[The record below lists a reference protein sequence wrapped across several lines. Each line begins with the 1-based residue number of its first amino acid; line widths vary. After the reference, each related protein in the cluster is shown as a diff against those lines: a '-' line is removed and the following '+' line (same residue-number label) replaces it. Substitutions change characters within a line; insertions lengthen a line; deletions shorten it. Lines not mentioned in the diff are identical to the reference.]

1 LVKLKKGKGK
11 GSRKM
16 NKYLNDKV
24 EFLVSEF
31 VKNMN
36 NLDEYKD
43 SQLFFSVSGF
53 DFKLVG
59 YKLEE
64 KGFKVELQYL
74 EDNGIY
80 FDTFEE
86 FDFEDLDQVKMYLFD
101 SLDLTFDSMK
111 NQLKKIM
118 LDNAN

>member
-1 LVKLKKGKGK
+1 MVKLKKGKGS
-11 GSRKM
+11 GKM
-16 NKYLNDKV
+16 KKYLNDKV

-36 NLDEYKD
+36 NLDQYKD

-53 DFKLVG
+53 DFKLEG
-59 YKLEE
+59 YKLE
-64 KGFKVELQYL
+64 KGFRVELQYL

>member
-1 LVKLKKGKGK
+1 MVKLKKGKGS
-11 GSRKM
+11 GKM
-16 NKYLNDKV
+16 NKYLSDKV

>member
-1 LVKLKKGKGK
+1 MVKLKKGKG
-11 GSRKM
+11 SAKM

-31 VKNMN
+31 VKNMY

-53 DFKLVG
+53 DFKLEG
-59 YKLEE
+59 YKLE
-64 KGFKVELQYL
+64 KGFRVELQYL

>member
-1 LVKLKKGKGK
+1 
-11 GSRKM
+11 M
-16 NKYLNDKV
+16 NKYLSDKV

-43 SQLFFSVSGF
+43 SKLFFSVNGF
-53 DFKLVG
+53 DFRLEG
-59 YKLEE
+59 YKLE
-64 KGFKVELQYL
+64 KGFRVELQYL

-80 FDTFEE
+80 FETFEE

-101 SLDLTFDSMK
+101 SLDLTFDSIK
-111 NQLKKIM
+111 NELKKLV

>member
-1 LVKLKKGKGK
+1 MK
-11 GSRKM
+11 
-16 NKYLNDKV
+16 KYLNDKV

-36 NLDEYKD
+36 NLDQYKD

-53 DFKLVG
+53 DFKLEG
-59 YKLEE
+59 YKLE
-64 KGFKVELQYL
+64 KGFRVELQYL

-86 FDFEDLDQVKMYLFD
+86 YDFEDLDQVKMYLFD

>member
-1 LVKLKKGKGK
+1 MVKLKKGKG
-11 GSRKM
+11 SRKM
-16 NKYLNDKV
+16 KKYLNDKV

-36 NLDEYKD
+36 NLDQYKD

-53 DFKLVG
+53 DFKLEG
-59 YKLEE
+59 YKLE
-64 KGFKVELQYL
+64 KGFRVELQYL